1 MKHIVITGAR
11 QHNLK
16 NVSLS
21 LPHQQLIVIT
31 GVSGSGKSSLA
42 FDTLFAEGQRRYL
55 ESLSTHARQ
64 FLQQLDR
71 PQVDSI
77 DGLCPAIAIEQKP
90 LPKNPRSTVGTVTE
104 IYDFLRVLYARL
116 GTVHCSRCGHL
127 VRAHTI
133 AQMVDELLVWPEASR
148 LWILAPQGTVE
159 AARLKRLL
167 NAIARDGYVRV
178 RIDGRITPLED
189 LSKLPRQ
196 EAYAVDVVVDRLIL
210 NHAKTQRL
218 AESLELGTHRGQGL
232 VAVLQEGGDEKLFT
246 EKQRCLHCGQEA
258 TALSLGLF
266 SFNHPA
272 GACPQCK
279 GLGVIAEPESQERR
293 DLPPDTTP
301 FGESREASIP
311 IPRADARC
319 PSCQGGRLNQQ
330 AQAITFGGLAIH
342 QVCALPVTAVMQWIE
357 DLTLSVTQREI
368 ASRASDEIARRL
380 KTLAELGLSYLSLD
394 RSANTLSGGES
405 QRIRLTHQISSQ
417 LSGVLY
423 VLDEPSIGLHPRDHA
438 RLLLIMKRLRD
449 AGNTIVVVEHDA
461 STIRQADYVVDMGP
475 GAGELGGEIIY
486 AGSPEGLL
494 DDPSSSTGQYLSG
507 RVRLPL
513 PKERRG
519 ADSGWL
525 HLLGA
530 RGHNLKN
537 VNVAFP
543 LGAISCVSGVSG
555 SGKSTLVLQTL
566 YPALAQRLHRASTS
580 ALPYDRIEGAD
591 GLQRVAHIDQ
601 SLLDRTPRSNAATY
615 TGTFALIRQLFAQI
629 PEARARGYRAN
640 RFSFNVKGG
649 RCEACKGDGVQR
661 IEMYFL
667 PPVSVL
673 CPVCQGARFRR
684 ETLEVQ
690 FKGHSIAD
698 VLNMTIQQAY
708 SFFENLP
715 EIRRRLNVLQE
726 VGLGYLRLGQPAT
739 QISGGEAQRI
749 KLGRELGRRESGS
762 TLYILDEPTTG
773 LHLADIHR
781 LLHVLQRLA
790 ERGNTV
796 IIIEHHL
803 QVIKAADYVVDL
815 GPDGG
820 EKGGWVVACGTPE
833 DIARIEDSITGQYLR
848 AQLQRGDDAPGAG
861 S

>member
-71 PQVDSI
+71 PQVDRI

-90 LPKNPRSTVGTVTE
+90 LQRNPRSTVGTITE
-104 IYDFLRVLYARL
+104 IYDFLRVLYTRL
-116 GTVHCSRCGHL
+116 GTVHCSRCGHV

-133 AQMVDELLVWPEASR
+133 AQMVEEVLAWHEGSR
-148 LWILAPQGTVE
+148 LWVLSPQGAVE
-159 AARLKRLL
+159 AAKLKRVL

-178 RIDGRITPLED
+178 RIDGRITPLEEIP
-189 LSKLPRQ
+189 KLPRQ
-196 EAYAVDVVVDRLIL
+196 ESYALDVVVDRLIL
-210 NHAKTQRL
+210 NRANSQRL
-218 AESLELGTHRGQGL
+218 GESLELATHRGQGL
-232 VAVLQEGGDEKLFT
+232 VAILQEGGDEKLFT
-246 EKQRCLHCGQEA
+246 EKHRCLHCGHEA
-258 TALSLGLF
+258 TELTVSLF
-266 SFNHPA
+266 SFNHPT

-279 GLGVIAEPESQERR
+279 GLGTVAETDSRGDHDKLADR
-293 DLPPDTTP
+293 ASSGGTRVTPPRFPRVNAPCP
-301 FGESREASIP
+301 F
-311 IPRADARC
+311 C
-319 PSCQGGRLNQQ
+319 KGGRLNQQ
-330 AQAITFGGLAIH
+330 AQAVTFGGLAIH
-342 QVCALPVTAVMQWIE
+342 QVCALPVTAVLEWIE
-357 DLTLSVTQREI
+357 GMDLTLTQSEI
-368 ASRASDEIARRL
+368 ASRVFEEITGRL
-380 KTLAELGLSYLSLD
+380 KTLAELGLPYLSLD
-394 RSANTLSGGES
+394 RPANTLSGGEA

-438 RLLLIMKRLRD
+438 RLLHIMKRLRD
-449 AGNTIVVVEHDA
+449 AGNTVVIVEHDPA
-461 STIRQADYVVDMGP
+461 TIRQADYVVDMGP

-486 AGSPEGLL
+486 AGSPAGLL
-494 DDPSSSTGQYLSG
+494 EDPSSSTGRYLSG
-507 RVRLPL
+507 RVQLPL
-513 PKERRG
+513 PRERRG

-525 HLLGA
+525 QLLGA

-537 VNVAFP
+537 VTVAFP
-543 LGAISCVSGVSG
+543 LGAISCVTGVSG
-555 SGKSTLVLQTL
+555 SGKSSLVLQTL
-566 YPALAQRLHRASTS
+566 YPALAHRLYRASAS
-580 ALPYDRIEGAD
+580 GLPYDRIDGAEP
-591 GLQRVAHIDQ
+591 LQRVAHIDQ
-601 SLLDRTPRSNAATY
+601 SPLDRTPRSNPATY
-615 TGTFALIRQLFAQI
+615 TGTFSLIRQLFAQL

-640 RFSFNVKGG
+640 RFSFNIKGG
-649 RCEACKGDGVQR
+649 RCETCKGDGIQR

-667 PPVSVL
+667 PPVSVI
-673 CPVCQGARFRR
+673 CPVCHGARFRR
-684 ETLEVQ
+684 ETLEIQ
-690 FKGHSIAD
+690 FKGQSIAD

-708 SFFENLP
+708 SFFQNLP
-715 EIRRRLNVLQE
+715 EIRRRLDVLQE
-726 VGLGYLRLGQPAT
+726 AGLGYLRLGQPAT

-749 KLGRELGRRESGS
+749 KLGRELGRRERGS

-773 LHLADIHR
+773 LHLADIDR

-803 QVIKAADYVVDL
+803 EIIKAADYVVDL

-820 EKGGWVVACGTPE
+820 EKGGLVVACGTPE
-833 DIARIEDSITGQYLR
+833 EVARSAGSITGRYLLEH
-848 AQLQRGDDAPGAG
+848 LQDLRRRDAVL
-861 S
+861 